1 MEVNAALMLPTQ
13 QKLFQMNRISQN
25 PCHRSR
31 QLTLALAIL
40 KSREIIF
47 ELLWIERVPLS
58 VVKDLGISAFLLSL
72 LSVNYKSRFD
82 DWLTLLQLSQ
92 PILKAGPLV
101 LPLY

>member
-1 MEVNAALMLPTQ
+1 MEVNALMLPTQ

-25 PCHRSR
+25 PCHRFR
-31 QLTLALAIL
+31 QLTLSLAIL
-40 KSREIIF
+40 KSIEIIF

-82 DWLTLLQLSQ
+82 D
-92 PILKAGPLV
+92 
-101 LPLY
+101 